1 MRTKHI
7 GLIIILAGILIGILT
22 VMMYLRE
29 TKLINEFVMEQ
40 GTCYLADG
48 TCLHEDRSYTPYILG
63 LIATVG
69 LFTLGIYLI
78 LLDKT
83 QKMLQEQH
91 KEISHALKEAKIEVK
106 QKDEFKAYLSAF
118 SEDEQ
123 KVLLAVRE
131 QDGIQQ
137 STLRYRTGMGKAA
150 LSLMLKS
157 LEERGIITKKVAG
170 KTNKV
175 YLRKKF

>member
-1 MRTKHI
+1 MKTKHI
-7 GLIIILAGILIGILT
+7 GLILILAGILIGIFT

-29 TKLINEFVMEQ
+29 NTLINEFVMEN

-48 TCLHEDRSYTPYILG
+48 TCLHEDRSYTPYLIG
-63 LIATVG
+63 LVATVG
-69 LFTLGIYLI
+69 LLVLGIYLI

-83 QKMLQEQH
+83 QKLLQEQNLQ
-91 KEISHALKEAKIEVK
+91 ISHALKEAKVEIK

-123 KVLLAVRE
+123 KILLAVRE
-131 QDGIQQ
+131 QEGIQQ
-137 STLRYRTGMGKAA
+137 STLRYRTGMSKAT
-150 LSLMLKS
+150 LSLLLKN
-157 LEERGIITKKVAG
+157 LETKGIITRKVAG
-170 KTNKV
+170 KTNNV

>member
-1 MRTKHI
+1 MKTKHI
-7 GLIIILAGILIGILT
+7 GLILILAGILIGLFT

-29 TKLINEFVMEQ
+29 DKLINEFVMEN

-48 TCLHEDRSYTPYILG
+48 TCLHEDRSYTPYIIG
-63 LIATVG
+63 LVASIG
-69 LFTLGIYLI
+69 LLVLGIYLL

-83 QKMLQEQH
+83 QTLLQEQNL
-91 KEISHALKEAKIEVK
+91 KIGHALKEAKVEVK

-118 SEDEQ
+118 TDDEQ
-123 KVLLAVRE
+123 KVLLAIRE

-137 STLRYRTGMGKAA
+137 STLRYRTGMGKAS
-150 LSLMLKS
+150 LSVMLKS
-157 LEERGIITKKVAG
+157 FEEKGIITKKVSG

-175 YLRKKF
+175 FLRKKF

>member
-1 MRTKHI
+1 MNTKYV
-7 GLIIILAGILIGILT
+7 GFIIILAGILVGIFT

-29 TKLINEFVMEQ
+29 DKLINEFVMEQ

-48 TCLHEDRSYTPYILG
+48 TCLHEDRNYIPYIFG
-63 LIATVG
+63 LVVTVG
-69 LFTLGIYLI
+69 LLTLGIYLL

-83 QKMLQEQH
+83 QQMIQEQH
-91 KEISHALKEAKIEVK
+91 REISTALKEAKTQEK

-123 KVLLAVRE
+123 KVLLAIRE

-137 STLRYRTGMGKAA
+137 STLRYRTGMSKTS
-150 LSLMLKS
+150 LSLMLKAF
-157 LEERGIITKKVAG
+157 EKKGIITKKEAG
-170 KTNKV
+170 KTNKIF
-175 YLRKKF
+175 LRKKF